1 MRQISS
7 VMFTANDFIP
17 NSYSKTIENGSFQWS
32 APSNIALVKYW
43 GKKTNQIPANPSV
56 SFTLNHCKTITK
68 LAFEKNRN
76 SGNFSFDLLFE
87 GKPKEDFK
95 PKIQKFFER
104 IESYLPF
111 LKDYHFT
118 IDTQNT
124 FPHSSG
130 IASSASGMSALAMNL
145 MRLEKAL
152 NPEMTEEYFYQK
164 ASFLA
169 RLGSGSACRSVKGKV
184 VVWGNQANIKGSS
197 DEYGVEY
204 PYRIHDNFKNY
215 QDTILLV
222 DKGEKQVSSTVGHD
236 LMHNHPFAERRFAQA
251 HENLDKLIAIFEKGN
266 LEEFIQ
272 IVESEALTL
281 HAMMMTSMPYFILMK
296 PNTLEIIN
304 RIWKFRKDTQ
314 TPVCFTLDAG
324 ANVHVLYPENVKEK
338 VLQFIKAELVG
349 YCQNEQYIC
358 DDIGE
363 GAIEY

>member
-1 MRQISS
+1 MPKIFSMYSEKDFEVSQYGS
-7 VMFTANDFIP
+7 VESVKF
-17 NSYSKTIENGSFQWS
+17 SCS

-43 GKKTNQIPANPSV
+43 GKKANQIPANPSI
-56 SFTLNHCKTITK
+56 SFTLDNCKTITSVSFSK
-68 LAFEKNRN
+68 KDNKND
-76 SGNFSFDLLFE
+76 FSFDFSFE

-104 IESYLPF
+104 IEQYCSYL
-111 LKDYHFT
+111 KEYHLE
-118 IDTQNT
+118 IDSQNT

-130 IASSASGMSALAMNL
+130 IASSASGMAALAMNI
-145 MRLEKAL
+145 MSLEKAL
-152 NPEMTEEYFYQK
+152 KPEISDDYFYKK

-169 RLGSGSACRSVKGKV
+169 RLGSGSACRSVKGEV
-184 VVWGNQANIKGSS
+184 VIWGEHQNSNSS
-197 DEYGVEY
+197 DLFGVEY
-204 PYRIHDNFKNY
+204 SEIHSNFQNY

-236 LMHNHPFAERRFAQA
+236 LMHNHPFAEKRFEQA
-251 HENLDKLIAIFEKGN
+251 HENLTQIKQILKEGN
-266 LEEFIQ
+266 IQDFIK

-304 RIWKFRKDTQ
+304 KIWKFRNETAI
-314 TPVCFTLDAG
+314 PVCFTLDAG

-338 VLQFIKAELVG
+338 VLHFIKNELVG

-358 DDIGE
+358 DQIGM
-363 GAIEY
+363 GANQLK